1 MGVDERGRHRLHQRL
16 ELLLGRAEAATL
28 MTLLPPVDWSE
39 VGTKQDL
46 RELEARLAAMLHET
60 IHTNM
65 LAMNRSTILAVVGSV
80 VGSTTLSLAATR
92 LGG

>member
-1 MGVDERGRHRLHQRL
+1 MGVDERERHRLHQRL

-46 RELEARLAAMLHET
+46 RT
-60 IHTNM
+60 
-65 LAMNRSTILAVVGSV
+65 
-80 VGSTTLSLAATR
+80 
-92 LGG
+92 